1 MLFHGIDRMNTRNTS
16 LSNLSAAPR
25 MMVAALLLV
34 MGVAL
39 SACSGIRGHG
49 TTDGFEPR
57 WDKLVVEVAAFDGKQ
72 PAGVAV
78 SKAGRVFVTFPWWS
92 DRPEESVAELL
103 PDGTLKPF
111 PSRYWNDWDGQP
123 GPSAL
128 RGFVSAQAM
137 YVDQN
142 DFLWIL
148 DAGNPGVKGR
158 VVTAGPK
165 LFKIDLSD
173 DSIAQVF
180 YFDHKRD
187 FTRTSYLSDFRI
199 DSDRQTAYITDSAR
213 GTIYV
218 VDLKTR
224 QTHHV
229 LLGDPTTT
237 ADAGVIARIGSREW
251 RHFAGFVP
259 QINVSGIEL
268 SANGEWLYYHT
279 MSGRRIYRVPTN
291 VLRDTRASEAV
302 RSAAIED
309 LGPTGSVVDGMWLDQ
324 DDNLYLAAIE
334 RDAIIV
340 RRPTGAIET
349 FVADPRLK
357 WPDSLAM
364 GPDGYLYFTTS
375 MRHLRKP
382 YRLSDEVSDPYVV
395 MKVSPEKVARANVT
409 RQIADAKQREADWYA
424 SQAGEAERLA
434 KIAKTQAERERRDAR
449 ARAELARTAGVEL
462 KASKRLHQAKV
473 VATQEAAAIQNRA
486 TEQAVALAQ
495 LATKQ
500 AGEAETAAA
509 KAKEAAE
516 LARRLAQMAAE
527 KAEQTLL
534 AQVQAEQGAVDAELA
549 KRAHDQALAQAAVA
563 AEAAA
568 RAESIARALHEEA
581 VQAAA
586 LADEAEKLAE
596 RERLAFE
603 QMRVQAL
610 AARSAATFANQLA
623 HDAEFAE
630 INGESRPITGT
641 ADVPATTE

>member
-1 MLFHGIDRMNTRNTS
+1 MNTRKTS
-16 LSNLSAAPR
+16 LLNLPTAQGLITAAILV
-25 MMVAALLLV
+25 VAVAL
-34 MGVAL
+34 L
-39 SACSGIRGHG
+39 SACSSTKGHG
-49 TTDGFEPR
+49 TAADFEPL

-78 SKAGRVFVTFPWWS
+78 SHTGRVFVTFPWWS

-111 PSRYWNDWDGQP
+111 PSPYWNGWDGRS

-137 YVDQN
+137 HVDQD

-148 DAGNPGVKGR
+148 DAGNPGVSGR

-173 DSIAQVF
+173 DTIAQVF

-187 FTRTSYLSDFRI
+187 FTRTSHLSDFRV
-199 DSDRQTAYITDSAR
+199 DSGRQTAYITDATR

-224 QTHHV
+224 QTHNV

-237 ADAGVIARIGSREW
+237 ADAGVIARVGSHDW
-251 RHFAGFVP
+251 RNFAGIAP
-259 QINVSGIEL
+259 QVNVSGIEL
-268 SANGEWLYYHT
+268 SANGDWLYYHT
-279 MSGRRIYRVPTN
+279 MSGRRIYRVSTD

-302 RSAAIED
+302 RSAAIQD
-309 LGPTGSVVDGMWLDQ
+309 LGPTGSVIDGMWLDQ

-340 RRPTGAIET
+340 RRPNGAIET

-375 MRHLRKP
+375 MRHLRRP
-382 YRLSDEVSDPYVV
+382 YRLSDQVADPYFV
-395 MKVSPEKVARANVT
+395 MKASPDLVARANVT
-409 RQIADAKQREADWYA
+409 RQIADEKQREAAWYA
-424 SQAGEAERLA
+424 AEADEVQRLA
-434 KIAKTQAERERRDAR
+434 KISAEQAQRERREAQAR
-449 ARAELARTAGVEL
+449 ADLARSADQDAQ
-462 KASKRLHQAKV
+462 ASAQLHVKKV
-473 VATQEAAAIQNRA
+473 MQTEEAA
-486 TEQAVALAQ
+486 QAQADAAKQAAALAQ

-500 AGEAETAAA
+500 GGEAQTAAA

-516 LARRLAQMAAE
+516 IARRLAEVAAE
-527 KAEQTLL
+527 KAEQTRI
-534 AQVQAEQGAVDAELA
+534 AQSQADQGAAQAELA
-549 KRAHDQALAQAAVA
+549 KREHAQAVVDA
-563 AEAAA
+563 AAAAQAAA
-568 RAESIARALHEEA
+568 RAEAVAKSLHGEA
-581 VQAAA
+581 AQANE
-586 LADEAEKLAE
+586 LAKQAEKLAKRE
-596 RERLAFE
+596 QLAAEQLRER
-603 QMRVQAL
+603 AL
-610 AARSAATFANQLA
+610 DARSAAVLAEQLA
-623 HDAEFAE
+623 HQAEFAE
-630 INGESRPITGT
+630 INGESDPITGT
-641 ADVPATTE
+641 ADVPTTTD